1 MSFQINALDPAP
13 FAHLFSLSDEDLGK
27 ANISRMIVAT
37 KPGTPCRVSLADAEV
52 GETVL
57 LFNHLHQ
64 PANSPY
70 RSCHAIFVRDGV
82 KQAQPRI
89 GDVPDVIR
97 SRLISVRLFD
107 NQDMMVDADVVAGP
121 AVAESLDRAFAKPD
135 VAYVHLHY
143 AKAGCFAASVV
154 RA

>member
-89 GDVPDVIR
+89 GEVPDAIQ

-107 NQDMMVDADVVAGP
+107 GQDMMVDADVVAGP
-121 AVAESLDRAFAKPD
+121 AVAEALDRAFANPD
-135 VAYVHLHY
+135 VAYVHLHF